1 VAFAMTVVV
10 AFFIAFSDWRVRASV
25 FYEGFNYYLYILLST
40 MLLVPLLTWL
50 GLFESGGLQQTAAF
64 LTGILVGY
72 LIFRLTK
79 AMQMRRPWST
89 PGIMKNFIRETGYFF
104 TLSLVALALL
114 PLIMKRLPMTTE
126 AYTANRMEKIFIIQL
141 SILCF
146 LGMLIVL
153 YVLRLIV
160 TLVVRKLL
168 GGGGGGVKPWI
179 WDFLEIS

>member
-1 VAFAMTVVV
+1 
-10 AFFIAFSDWRVRASV
+10 
-25 FYEGFNYYLYILLST
+25 
-40 MLLVPLLTWL
+40 
-50 GLFESGGLQQTAAF
+50 
-64 LTGILVGY
+64 
-72 LIFRLTK
+72 
-79 AMQMRRPWST
+79 
-89 PGIMKNFIRETGYFF
+89 MKNFIRETGYFF

-168 GGGGGGVKPWI
+168 GGGGGGVKP
-179 WDFLEIS
+179 